1 MKNIYLMSIALIFLG
16 CLLYYCMIQGSESA
30 IVRLFFG
37 EMGSVVIFIG
47 SVSLLKSIKN

>member
-1 MKNIYLMSIALIFLG
+1 MKNIHLLSIALIFLG
-16 CLLYYCMIQGSESA
+16 CLLYYCMIQGNDPA

-47 SVSLLKSIKN
+47 SVSLLKSVKD